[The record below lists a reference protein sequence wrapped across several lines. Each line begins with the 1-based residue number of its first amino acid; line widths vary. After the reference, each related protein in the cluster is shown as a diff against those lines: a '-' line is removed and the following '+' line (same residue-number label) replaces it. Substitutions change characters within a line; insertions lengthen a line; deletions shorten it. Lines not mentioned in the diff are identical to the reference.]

1 MNASLIRRLVPERYR
16 PIGYLT
22 HLVRQRTGCRVRLGP
37 FAGMSYVSNSIG
49 SAYVP
54 KLLGIYERELT
65 QVMEEACARQPRL
78 IVDIGAA
85 EGYYAVGLALRN
97 PQATVIAFEAEER
110 GRTALQQ
117 MAVLNGAANRLE
129 IGGRCDPAGLQSAL
143 AEHKSLSEKPSP
155 PPCRADAPRRLVEE
169 RAGER
174 RPFSQAAL
182 VICDVEGYEE
192 HLLDPIVVPELKS
205 ATILAEMHD
214 FIHPG
219 ITEEI
224 QRRFAATHRCER
236 IWQEP
241 RTRKDFPFQTIGT
254 ALLPG
259 SYLDW
264 VVSEWRPV
272 RMSWL
277 RLEPHD

>member
-1 MNASLIRRLVPERYR
+1 MIASLIRRLVPERYR

-37 FAGMSYVSNSIG
+37 FAGMRYVSNSIG

-54 KLLGIYERELT
+54 KLLGIYERELA
-65 QVMEEACARQPRL
+65 QVMEQACARQPPL

-85 EGYYAVGLALRN
+85 EGYYAVGMALRN
-97 PQATVIAFEAEER
+97 PKARIVAFEAEER
-110 GRTALQQ
+110 GRAALRQ
-117 MAVLNGAANRLE
+117 MALLNSVVDRIE
-129 IGGRCDPAGLQSAL
+129 IHGRCEPFVLQSTV
-143 AEHKSLSEKPSP
+143 
-155 PPCRADAPRRLVEE
+155 ADQK
-169 RAGER
+169 GG
-174 RPFSQAAL
+174 L

-192 HLLDPIVVPELKS
+192 HLLDPVVVPELNG

-214 FIHPG
+214 FVRPG

-224 QRRFAATHRCER
+224 RRRFAATHRCER

-264 VVSEWRPV
+264 AVSEWRPV

>member
-1 MNASLIRRLVPERYR
+1 MNASLIRRIVPERYR

-22 HLVRQRTGCRVRLGP
+22 HLVRQRTDCKVRLGP
-37 FAGMSYVSNSIG
+37 FAGMRYVSNSIG
-49 SAYVP
+49 SAYLP

-65 QVMEEACARQPRL
+65 QVMEAACARQPRL

-110 GRTALQQ
+110 GRAALQQ
-117 MAVLNGAANRLE
+117 MALLNGVANRLE
-129 IGGRCDPAGLQSAL
+129 IQGRCEPAGLQSAL
-143 AEHKSLSEKPSP
+143 AQHK
-155 PPCRADAPRRLVEE
+155 
-169 RAGER
+169 G
-174 RPFSQAAL
+174 AL
-182 VICDVEGYEE
+182 VICDVEGDEE
-192 HLLDPIVVPELKS
+192 HLLDPVVVPELKS

-214 FIHPG
+214 FIRPG

-224 QRRFAATHRCER
+224 QRRFAATHQSEQ
-236 IWQEP
+236 IWQQP
-241 RTRKDFPFQTIGT
+241 RTRRDFPFQTIGT
-254 ALLPG
+254 ALLPR

-264 VVSEWRPV
+264 SVSEWRPV